1 MDGSPHPGRWDGLIE
16 PGRVHGSLYCDEAIF
31 REEVEKIWFRTW
43 VYIGHESEIPQT
55 NDFVTKS
62 LGPMPVLMVR
72 DMKGEVRL
80 LLNRCPHRGN
90 AVCVQEKGNRAR
102 FTCPYHSWTFANDG
116 RLIGYAFPEGYRD
129 APKNELGL
137 GQVPRVESYRGFVFG
152 CMDPDVI
159 PLEEHL
165 AGARRT
171 LDQACDNSPTGEI
184 EVTAGFL
191 KHRTRANWK
200 FILENECDGYH
211 PAFVHSSIFSVS
223 DSQIGSIYGD
233 DAVCVTRA
241 LGQGH
246 TEVDVRPEFRR
257 RDEPLSWFGTTA
269 ARLPAYVQQMNAAY
283 GEEKAREIMIDGMP
297 HVMIFPNLFIAEIQ
311 IFVIQPVS
319 ANESI
324 QNVTA
329 IQFKG
334 APDMNRRLRQQT
346 MGSVGPAGF
355 LLADDTEMYERNQR
369 GLEIRDPE
377 WLFLKRG
384 EHRERLDEDG
394 YTIAHSTDDLPSRH
408 IWDHYKTV
416 MSRPLKEA

>member
-1 MDGSPHPGRWDGLIE
+1 MDGSALPSRWDRLIE
-16 PGRVHGSLYCDEAIF
+16 PGRVHGSLYYDEAIF
-31 REEVEKIWFRTW
+31 REEVEKIWFATW
-43 VYIGHESEIPQT
+43 VYIGHESEIPEP
-55 NDFVTKS
+55 NDFVTKT
-62 LGPMPVLMVR
+62 LGPMPVIMIR
-72 DMKGEVRL
+72 DAKGQIRL
-80 LLNRCPHRGN
+80 LMNRCPHRGN
-90 AVCVQEKGNRAR
+90 AVCVQESGNRAR

-116 RLIGYAFPEGYRD
+116 RLIGYAFPEGYKE
-129 APKNELGL
+129 AKKSELGL

-152 CMDPDVI
+152 CMNPDA
-159 PLEEHL
+159 PSLEDHL

-171 LDQACDNSPTGEI
+171 IDQACDNSPTGELEI
-184 EVTAGFL
+184 SAGFL

-223 DSQIGSIYGD
+223 DSQIGALYGD
-233 DAVCVTRA
+233 DAVAVTRA
-241 LGQGH
+241 LGNGH
-246 TEVDVRPEFRR
+246 TEVDPRPEFRR
-257 RDEPLSWFGTTA
+257 RGEPLSWFGAKPEKLPDYVA
-269 ARLPAYVQQMNAAY
+269 AMNAAY
-283 GEEKAREIMIDGMP
+283 GDTRAREIMIDGMP

-319 ANESI
+319 ATESI

-377 WLFLKRG
+377 YLYLKRG
-384 EHRERLDEDG
+384 EHRERQDADG

-408 IWDHYKTV
+408 IWAHYKSLMAPKAGV
-416 MSRPLKEA
+416 